1 MTPSSTPGAAGRPR
15 DQRGPDHRG
24 RISPP
29 QQHRDRQQ
37 HVRDQA
43 RRTPGPAGPQQPDAS
58 DVTPAGPPPRA
69 QHTWAGRARHAAG
82 RQPGLDQILIR
93 RYRDQ
98 RVPPCIRARPS
109 RTCLPGHVGGRAVVQ
124 LPMLVTVPG
133 TTTGLNST
141 TPRSAFLGSTDDE
154 ARLSD
159 RHPERW
165 STAFAT
171 CLGGL
176 GGLTALNRP
185 KSPRPVATESS
196 LSHTRWFSYCCGQR
210 TTTTPARYSF
220 RVPVARFRAF
230 RMPASS

>member
-1 MTPSSTPGAAGRPR
+1 MHPHRLQPSTHPPQPPTDRRRRRPDQGGDRPVPVAGRPR

-43 RRTPGPAGPQQPDAS
+43 RRTPGPAGPQRPDAP
-58 DVTPAGPPPRA
+58 DVTSAGPPPRG
-69 QHTWAGRARHAAG
+69 QHPRTLRARNAAA

-93 RYRDQ
+93 LYRDQ

-109 RTCLPGHVGGRAVVQ
+109 RTGLPGHVGGRAVVQ
-124 LPMLVTVPG
+124 LPMLVTVPV

-141 TPRSAFLGSTDDE
+141 TPRSTFLGSTDDE

-165 STAFAT
+165 STLVWADVVRTFSTHSSRDEDRMRAGW
-171 CLGGL
+171 CPPRDSGL
-176 GGLTALNRP
+176 P
-185 KSPRPVATESS
+185 S
-196 LSHTRWFSYCCGQR
+196 
-210 TTTTPARYSF
+210 
-220 RVPVARFRAF
+220 
-230 RMPASS
+230 